1 MKFGHRRIGRPGA
14 GTGTRIADSNAR
26 ASHQTTS
33 HQTRGSVSTPSPKCI
48 LVVDDEDAIREVIS
62 ETLELEGYR
71 VEKAADGNEA
81 LLMVKATHP
90 DAIVLDL
97 MMPGMDGWTFLNQCR
112 KDDRCGGTPVMVM
125 SAYRRLG
132 EVTRDLHVQA
142 CLEKPFDLD
151 VFLKAIERLLL
162 APPVTHTDII

>member
-1 MKFGHRRIGRPGA
+1 VALA
-14 GTGTRIADSNAR
+14 GVMNSDHLPRSKPPAREVQASTSRVSN
-26 ASHQTTS
+26 
-33 HQTRGSVSTPSPKCI
+33 PSPKCI
-48 LVVDDEDAIREVIS
+48 LVVDDEDAIRDVIA

-81 LLMVKATHP
+81 LAVVKATQP

-97 MMPGMDGWTFLNQCR
+97 MMPGMDGWTFLTQCR
-112 KDDRCGGTPVMVM
+112 KDDLCGCTPVMVM
-125 SAYRRLG
+125 SAYRKLS
-132 EVTRDLHVQA
+132 EATQDLHVQA

-162 APPVTHTDII
+162 AAPLWRTPII

>member
-1 MKFGHRRIGRPGA
+1 MSIN
-14 GTGTRIADSNAR
+14 SL
-26 ASHQTTS
+26 
-33 HQTRGSVSTPSPKCI
+33 KCI
-48 LVVDDEDAIREVIS
+48 LVVDDEESILDVIA

-71 VEKAADGNEA
+71 VAKAADGHQA
-81 LLMVKATHP
+81 LLMLKATRP

-112 KDDRCGGTPVMVM
+112 KDDLCSSTPVMVM

-132 EVTRDLHVQA
+132 EITRELHVQA

-151 VFLKAIERLLL
+151 VFLRAIERLLPA
-162 APPVTHTDII
+162 APIALTNV